1 MAPQSDYRV
10 KVRFPNLSYSTVQK
24 LKVLE
29 VSALGI
35 HQLAVGV
42 QVTEARD
49 LSLLATLLADSSPRT
64 GSLVLPRVGWE
75 TKLRSVSL
83 EDRRRI
89 LDLVEIAAKSLPA
102 VRIRKTA

>member
-1 MAPQSDYRV
+1 MAPQNDYRV

-24 LKVLE
+24 LKILE

-42 QVTEARD
+42 PVTESKDRD
-49 LSLLATLLADSSPRT
+49 LLAKLLAETSPQA
-64 GSLVLPRVGWE
+64 GSAMVPRVGWE
-75 TKLRSVSL
+75 MKLRSAAL

-89 LDLVEIAAKSLPA
+89 LDLLELAAKSLPV
-102 VRIRKTA
+102 VRIRKTG

>member
-1 MAPQSDYRV
+1 MASQSDYRV

-29 VSALGI
+29 VSSLGI

-42 QVTEARD
+42 QVTETRD
-49 LSLLATLLADSSPRT
+49 LRLLASLLTDSSPRT
-64 GSLVLPRVGWE
+64 GGMALPRVGWE
-75 TKLRSVSL
+75 TKLRSSSL

-89 LDLVEIAAKSLPA
+89 LDLVETAAKSLPA